1 MRKTFSIT
9 DKEVLDK
16 LDEVESQSQY
26 IQGLVIKDIYT
37 RDASS
42 EYESGVLMSITM
54 IEKCL
59 KVIKDSVNGSTE
71 KWNYASNLT
80 IC

>member
-16 LDEVESQSQY
+16 LEKVESQSQY

-37 RDASS
+37 NDSS
-42 EYESGVLMSITM
+42 SDYEDGVLMTINM
-54 IEKCL
+54 VERCL
-59 KVIKDSVNGSTE
+59 KVIKDSVKGSTE
-71 KWNYASNLT
+71 K
-80 IC
+80 